1 MARDPEKV
9 AAIINWPVPQSLHEA
24 RSFHGLAT
32 FYRLFIKNFSTIMAP
47 ITDCMK
53 KGQFKWTLAASNA
66 FVKIKECMTQAPV
79 LRLPDFTK
87 VFEVACDASHVGIG
101 GVLSQE
107 GHPVAFFSEK
117 LSEAKLKYTT
127 YEKEFYALVQ
137 ALRYWRHYLI
147 HKEFVL
153 YSDHEA
159 LKHVNSQ
166 KKLNQKH
173 GKWVEFLQEYAFVIK
188 HKAGVE
194 NKAADALSRVI
205 YVMNTLSVKV
215 VGFERLKEEY
225 PSCKDFQDVYS
236 SMTTGQ
242 QHSVFSLRDGYL
254 FKGHRL
260 CLPSTSVREQI
271 IQELHGRHFGRD
283 KTVAMVEERFVW
295 PRLKHDVA
303 VVVSQ
308 CRICQMAKGTKN
320 VSGLYMPLPTP
331 HEPWQDLSMDFILG
345 LPKTARGHD
354 SIYVVVDRF
363 FKMAHFIPCSKTLDA
378 VHIAKLFFKEIVRL
392 HGLPKTIVS
401 DRDTKFTSYFWR
413 TLWRLMNTQLKF
425 SSAYHPQTDG
435 QTEVVDRSLGNL
447 LRCLVED
454 KLTTWDQILAMAEFE
469 YNSSVNRTTGHS
481 PFEIVLGM
489 QPKKPIDLAPL
500 PISGRHSADAE
511 AFAEH
516 IQQIHADVRHK
527 ISASNAKYKTQADLH
542 RKNTEYEVGDQVMV
556 RIRPER
562 FPNGKY
568 KKLQY
573 RRVGPYTISHKIN
586 SNAYVLDLP
595 ADMGISNI
603 FNVEDLTIYHGH
615 SDPTKS
621 IPPLRLPPASNVRDE
636 IDDIVDTTI
645 VPTRNS
651 GYQKYLVK
659 WKDKPWSDCTWISD
673 EEFQRLDP
681 DLYNKYHSFNS
692 SEPSFSKPGR
702 NDVNSRKYGKTYS
715 RRQKVPGNN

>member
-1 MARDPEKV
+1 
-9 AAIINWPVPQSLHEA
+9 
-24 RSFHGLAT
+24 
-32 FYRLFIKNFSTIMAP
+32 
-47 ITDCMK
+47 
-53 KGQFKWTLAASNA
+53 
-66 FVKIKECMTQAPV
+66 
-79 LRLPDFTK
+79 
-87 VFEVACDASHVGIG
+87 
-101 GVLSQE
+101 
-107 GHPVAFFSEK
+107 
-117 LSEAKLKYTT
+117 
-127 YEKEFYALVQ
+127 
-137 ALRYWRHYLI
+137 
-147 HKEFVL
+147 
-153 YSDHEA
+153 
-159 LKHVNSQ
+159 
-166 KKLNQKH
+166 
-173 GKWVEFLQEYAFVIK
+173 
-188 HKAGVE
+188 
-194 NKAADALSRVI
+194 
-205 YVMNTLSVKV
+205 
-215 VGFERLKEEY
+215 
-225 PSCKDFQDVYS
+225 
-236 SMTTGQ
+236 
-242 QHSVFSLRDGYL
+242 
-254 FKGHRL
+254 
-260 CLPSTSVREQI
+260 
-271 IQELHGRHFGRD
+271 
-283 KTVAMVEERFVW
+283 
-295 PRLKHDVA
+295 
-303 VVVSQ
+303 
-308 CRICQMAKGTKN
+308 
-320 VSGLYMPLPTP
+320 MPLPTP

-363 FKMAHFIPCSKTLDA
+363 SKMAHFIPCSKTLDA

-435 QTEVVDRSLGNL
+435 QTEVVNRSLGNL
-447 LRCLVED
+447 LRC
-454 KLTTWDQILAMAEFE
+454 
-469 YNSSVNRTTGHS
+469 
-481 PFEIVLGM
+481 M

-645 VPTRNS
+645 VSTRNS

-659 WKDKPWSDCTWISD
+659 WKDKTWSDCTWISD